1 MFYLI
6 LCLLLIFTAWTGVA
20 KAAVDRLEILER
32 RLVAEGAA
40 FGASGAYEKIRG
52 RAWFALDPHAA
63 ANAAIADLVLA
74 PRDVRGLVTF
84 GAEFLMLRPAEPARG
99 NGTLLYEVNNRGNIA
114 ILAQLDAAPGGNDPL
129 DGGRFRQRFFATA
142 RLYTAVVGLDLGRH
156 RRCPG
161 ETADFRAAD
170 RDAIRQPDHR
180 RGRLRATGG
189 PAGKDR
195 GVHRDSGGSL
205 RLCRGRGARCGA
217 DRSGTARRP
226 TAGNCEND
234 AFELVH

>member
-6 LCLLLIFTAWTGVA
+6 LCLLLIVTAWTGVA

-32 RLVAEGAA
+32 HLVAEGAA

-84 GAEFLMLRPAEPARG
+84 DAEFLMLRPAEPARG

-114 ILAQLDAAPGGNDPL
+114 ILAQLDAAPGGNDPS
-129 DGGRFRQRFFATA
+129 TA
-142 RLYTAVVGLDLGRH
+142 ADFGNAFLLQQGFTLLWSAWTWDVIADVHECRAAPELGRIEGFGYATL
-156 RRCPG
+156 RRRH
-161 ETADFRAAD
+161 A
-170 RDAIRQPDHR
+170 
-180 RGRLRATGG
+180 LS
-189 PAGKDR
+189 
-195 GVHRDSGGSL
+195 RDSSRKVTRFVFGAQPPC
-205 RLCRGRGARCGA
+205 RLAMADADTRARNWPGQDQKGRQTGR
-217 DRSGTARRP
+217 RSPKVG
-226 TAGNCEND
+226 
-234 AFELVH
+234 

>member
-1 MFYLI
+1 MFYFI

-32 RLVAEGAA
+32 HLVAEGAA

-74 PRDVRGLVTF
+74 PRDVRGLLTF

-114 ILAQLDAAPGGNDPL
+114 ILAQLDAAPGGNDPSMGWL
-129 DGGRFRQRFFATA
+129 SNTDRGRFQRVAAACLIFPHNCQIAHKGVGIGQPSRRELGWLAFIFIWFRIRPERVECR
-142 RLYTAVVGLDLGRH
+142 RLHT
-156 RRCPG
+156 
-161 ETADFRAAD
+161 
-170 RDAIRQPDHR
+170 
-180 RGRLRATGG
+180 
-189 PAGKDR
+189 DR
-195 GVHRDSGGSL
+195 GMP
-205 RLCRGRGARCGA
+205 A
-217 DRSGTARRP
+217 
-226 TAGNCEND
+226 
-234 AFELVH
+234 